1 MEKIIIG
8 GLLSYI
14 ITLLA
19 IPAII
24 QIAKMKKLYDLPDD
38 RKVHATPVPSL
49 GGVGIFAGFLIAFL
63 LLSDLAPR
71 GHSFPFYIAAFV
83 VVFFFGVKDD
93 ILVITPLKKFLGQL
107 AVAII
112 LMYKS
117 QLLIDNMHGF
127 LNIGIIPPV
136 FSYPLTMFT
145 IIVVMNSFNLIDGVD
160 GLAASIGFITCTLFS
175 LFFYLNNDWLFAL
188 MGISMSGALLAF
200 LRFNFAPARIFMGDT
215 GAMLLGLVNAIL
227 VIHFIKTAEGSN
239 ILPVYAAPAMGFG
252 ILLLPLL
259 DTLRVFGIRIFNKRS
274 PFSADRNH
282 LHHMLLDRGYS
293 HKKITL
299 CLSVVS
305 ILFIVLSYAALPL
318 GTTKVILAQIILFFS
333 AIFFLYF
340 ANIRQQKKNAIA
352 IGAEDPENFIILTAN
367 KANTIAAVSEK

>member
-1 MEKIIIG
+1 MEKIFIG
-8 GLLSYI
+8 GILAFV

-24 QIAKMKKLYDLPDD
+24 QIAKMKKLYDVPDD
-38 RKVHATPVPSL
+38 RKVHASPIPSL

-63 LLSDLAPR
+63 LMSDLAPR
-71 GHSFPFYIAAFV
+71 GHSFPYYIAAFV

-107 AVAII
+107 AVSLI

-117 QLLIDNMHGF
+117 KLLIDDMHGF

-160 GLAASIGFITCTLFS
+160 GLAASIGLITCIIFS
-175 LFFYLNNDWLFAL
+175 VFFYLNNDWLFAL
-188 MGISMSGALLAF
+188 MGISMSGALIAF
-200 LRFNFAPARIFMGDT
+200 LRFNVSPAKIFMGDT

-227 VIHFIKTAEGSN
+227 VIHFIKTAEGSH
-239 ILPVYAAPAMGFG
+239 ILPVFAAPAMGFG

-259 DTLRVFGIRIFNKRS
+259 DTLRVFAIRIFHKRS

-282 LHHMLLDRGYS
+282 LHHLLLDRGYS
-293 HKKITL
+293 HKKITI
-299 CLSVVS
+299 CLSVS
-305 ILFIVLSYAALPL
+305 AILFIVLSYFALPM
-318 GTTKVILAQIILFFS
+318 GTTKVILAQIFVFFS
-333 AIFFLYF
+333 AIFLLYLGK
-340 ANIRQQKKNAIA
+340 IRQQKNKQLILNEDEPNMYVAINANNTPSIAAIA
-352 IGAEDPENFIILTAN
+352 
-367 KANTIAAVSEK
+367 EK

>member
-8 GLLSYI
+8 GLLAFI

-24 QIAKMKKLYDLPDD
+24 QIAKMKKLYDVPDD

-49 GGVGIFAGFLIAFL
+49 GGVGIFAGFIIAFL

-71 GHSFPFYIAAFV
+71 GHSFPFYIAAFI

-93 ILVITPLKKFLGQL
+93 ILIITPLKKFLGQL

-117 QLLIDNMHGF
+117 QLLIDDMHGF

-160 GLAASIGFITCTLFS
+160 GLAASIGLITCTLFA

-188 MGISMSGALLAF
+188 MGIAMSGALLGF
-200 LRFNFAPARIFMGDT
+200 LRFNFSPARIFMGDT

-227 VIHFIKTAEGSN
+227 VIHFIKTAEGTH

-293 HKKITL
+293 HKKITI
-299 CLSVVS
+299 CLSIAS
-305 ILFIVLSYAALPL
+305 ILFIVLSYIALPL
-318 GTTKVILAQIILFFS
+318 GTTKVILSQIILFFS
-333 AIFFLYF
+333 AILLLYF
-340 ANIRQQKKNAIA
+340 ANIRQQKKNAAGIA
-352 IGAEDPENFIILTAN
+352 SDDAKNFLTLSTN
-367 KANTIAAVSEK
+367 KANTMATISEE

>member
-8 GLLSYI
+8 GLLAFI

-24 QIAKMKKLYDLPDD
+24 QIAKMKKLYDVPDD

-49 GGVGIFAGFLIAFL
+49 GGVGIFAGFIIAFL

-71 GHSFPFYIAAFV
+71 GHSFPFYIAAFI

-93 ILVITPLKKFLGQL
+93 ILIITPLKKFLGQL

-117 QLLIDNMHGF
+117 QLLIDDMHGF

-160 GLAASIGFITCTLFS
+160 GLAASIGLITCTLFA

-188 MGISMSGALLAF
+188 MGIAMSGALLGF
-200 LRFNFAPARIFMGDT
+200 LRFNFSPARIFMGDT

-227 VIHFIKTAEGSN
+227 VIHFIKTAEGTH

-293 HKKITL
+293 HKKITI
-299 CLSVVS
+299 CLSIAS
-305 ILFIVLSYAALPL
+305 ILFIVLSYIALPL
-318 GTTKVILAQIILFFS
+318 GTTKVILSQIILFFT
-333 AIFFLYF
+333 AILLLYF
-340 ANIRQQKKNAIA
+340 ANIRQQKKNAAGIA
-352 IGAEDPENFIILTAN
+352 SDDAKNFLTLSTN
-367 KANTIAAVSEK
+367 KANTMATISEE

>member
-8 GLLSYI
+8 GLLAFI

-24 QIAKMKKLYDLPDD
+24 QIAKMKKLYDVPDD

-49 GGVGIFAGFLIAFL
+49 GGVGIFAGFIIAFL

-71 GHSFPFYIAAFV
+71 GHSFPFYIAAFI

-93 ILVITPLKKFLGQL
+93 ILIITPLKKFLGQL

-117 QLLIDNMHGF
+117 QLLIDDMHGF

-160 GLAASIGFITCTLFS
+160 GLAASIGLITCTLFA

-188 MGISMSGALLAF
+188 MGIAMSGALLGF
-200 LRFNFAPARIFMGDT
+200 LRFNFSPARIFMGDT

-227 VIHFIKTAEGSN
+227 VIHFIKTAEGTH

-293 HKKITL
+293 HKKITI
-299 CLSVVS
+299 CLSIAS
-305 ILFIVLSYAALPL
+305 ILFIVLSYIALPL
-318 GTTKVILAQIILFFS
+318 GTTKVILSQIILFFS
-333 AIFFLYF
+333 AIFLLYF
-340 ANIRQQKKNAIA
+340 ANIRQQKKNAAGIA
-352 IGAEDPENFIILTAN
+352 SDDAKNFLTLSTN
-367 KANTIAAVSEK
+367 KANTMATISEE

>member
-1 MEKIIIG
+1 MEKIFIG
-8 GLLSYI
+8 GILAFV

-24 QIAKMKKLYDLPDD
+24 QIAKMKKLYDVPDD
-38 RKVHATPVPSL
+38 RKVHASPIPSL

-63 LLSDLAPR
+63 LMSDVAPR
-71 GHSFPFYIAAFV
+71 GHSFPYYIAAFV

-117 QLLIDNMHGF
+117 KLLIDDMHGF

-160 GLAASIGFITCTLFS
+160 GLAASIGLITCLIFS
-175 LFFYLNNDWLFAL
+175 VFFYLNNDWLFAL
-188 MGISMSGALLAF
+188 MGISMAGALIAF
-200 LRFNFAPARIFMGDT
+200 LRFNLSPAKIFMGDT

-227 VIHFIKTAEGSN
+227 VIHFIKTAEGSH
-239 ILPVYAAPAMGFG
+239 ILPVFAAPAMGFG

-259 DTLRVFGIRIFNKRS
+259 DTLRVFAIRIFHKRS

-282 LHHMLLDRGYS
+282 LHHLLLDRGYS

-299 CLSVVS
+299 CLSIS
-305 ILFIVLSYAALPL
+305 AILFIVLSYFALPM
-318 GTTKVILAQIILFFS
+318 GTTKVILAQIFVFFS
-333 AIFFLYF
+333 AIFLLYLDK
-340 ANIRQQKKNAIA
+340 IRQQKNKQLMLNEAESNTYVAINTNNAPSVAAIA
-352 IGAEDPENFIILTAN
+352 
-367 KANTIAAVSEK
+367 EK